1 MRARSLLLLGAS
13 LMATSSWSCAGQT
26 KRTASAPDEGE
37 PTGGAPAATGGGGGS
52 RSSGGSGGA
61 ETGPATGGATGGSG
75 TGGELGPDA
84 AAGTGGAGG
93 DGDGGGGGS
102 GGAADA
108 GARGG
113 SAGKADAGASSTG
126 GGGSPPAGDAPNKG
140 WIQWNGDYKLQN
152 WTTKPDAEV
161 FGAPGGGEYWTKL
174 TSGDWAAG
182 VKGRVEM
189 RWPDWP
195 DQGAENMV
203 AADVMYEPGT
213 DGTCIMQIK
222 TNTGSAGHESVY
234 LNVHDNGN
242 LYHGVNK
249 TVIVANGAGT
259 WHNIKAAYNPTTGLA
274 RVWIDNA
281 LKFQQSYPAGTG
293 AVWYFKNGCYWA
305 SGTSKAHFKNVTFW
319 RNPAKQ

>member
-1 MRARSLLLLGAS
+1 MSDRSILVVLVIWLVVG
-13 LMATSSWSCAGQT
+13 CAGQSP
-26 KRTASAPDEGE
+26 RTTGGPDETGTGGDVATGGHASGGVTGTGGGTGGRE
-37 PTGGAPAATGGGGGS
+37 MVPPTGGSTGGTSPDAAEATGGAPGD
-52 RSSGGSGGA
+52 GGSGG
-61 ETGPATGGATGGSG
+61 EGTGGKPITADGGAKSDGGASTGGIGGSG
-75 TGGELGPDA
+75 IGG
-84 AAGTGGAGG
+84 T
-93 DGDGGGGGS
+93 
-102 GGAADA
+102 
-108 GARGG
+108 
-113 SAGKADAGASSTG
+113 
-126 GGGSPPAGDAPNKG
+126 GGSPPTGDAPNKG

-152 WTTKPDAEV
+152 WTTKPDAQV
-161 FGAPGGGEYWTKL
+161 FGAPGGGEYWTAL
-174 TSGDWAAG
+174 TKGDWADG

-195 DQGAENMV
+195 EQNAENMI

-234 LNVHDNGN
+234 LNVHDGGN

-249 TVIVANGAGT
+249 TVIIANGAGT
-259 WHNIKAAYNPTTGLA
+259 WHNIKAAYNPATGNA
-274 RVWIDNA
+274 RVWIDNV

-319 RNPAKQ
+319 RNPGGK

>member
-1 MRARSLLLLGAS
+1 MRNRPLLVIAGLVVAGA
-13 LMATSSWSCAGQT
+13 AACAAQT
-26 KRTASAPDEGE
+26 HPPGGGAPEDPGSTD
-37 PTGGAPAATGGGGGS
+37 TGGAAPMTGG
-52 RSSGGSGGA
+52 RGGSGPMASG
-61 ETGPATGGATGGSG
+61 GTGGQEVVTPTGGSG
-75 TGGELGPDA
+75 TGGDERIDA
-84 AAGTGGAGG
+84 ASTGGSGAGGATGGAGG
-93 DGDGGGGGS
+93 GTGGS
-102 GGAADA
+102 GRDA
-108 GARGG
+108 GARDAAGPATGG
-113 SAGKADAGASSTG
+113 AGGAPSAG
-126 GGGSPPAGDAPNKG
+126 APNKG
-140 WIQWNGDYKLQN
+140 WIPWSGDYKLQN

-161 FGAPGGGEYWTKL
+161 FGAPGNGEYWTKL
-174 TSGDWAAG
+174 SNGDWAAG

-195 DQGAENMV
+195 DQNAENMI

-222 TNTGSAGHESVY
+222 TNTGSAGHESIY

-259 WHNIKAAYNPTTGLA
+259 WHNIKAAYDPRSGLA
-274 RVWIDNA
+274 RVWIDDV
-281 LKFQQSYPAGTG
+281 LKFQQSYAAGTG

-319 RNPAKQ
+319 RNPGGK